1 MNRIAAALPADDP
14 RVSALRKI
22 ARLHGARGFEAL
34 FEADYAG
41 SHWIGTF
48 ALKYL
53 LTERE

>member
-1 MNRIAAALPADDP
+1 M
-14 RVSALRKI
+14 
-22 ARLHGARGFEAL
+22 LHGSRGFDAM

-53 LTERE
+53 LTEQGR